1 MHELGSPI
9 WPMKVN
15 DKHMNRKFFEW
26 GILFLLF
33 VWGLNLQAQTL
44 EEQKFLDQ
52 KLKMADGKVFGAD
65 SLKVDEQ
72 DALQLFD
79 NTPSFGVYRDNYFV
93 TGVPTNYKINKNTA
107 DAKFQISI
115 RQRLTKSILPFKTF
129 LYLTYT
135 QKSFWDI
142 YRKSSPFQDN
152 NFNPGIS
159 LSKAI
164 IHHNTLK
171 GIAVFSFEHESNGRD
186 SLQSRSWNYLSL
198 SGSWFFNAR
207 FSVQLKVWGGWVDQE
222 GNPDLLKY
230 RGYGLVALNYK
241 SMNERWWCSLVINPR
256 RRFIDMN
263 TIWEVNYKPFRK
275 ANEYLFLQ
283 FYNGYG
289 ENLLEYNRFSSMV
302 RLGIC
307 IKPFLLNYY

>member
-1 MHELGSPI
+1 MS
-9 WPMKVN
+9 
-15 DKHMNRKFFEW
+15 RKFLGW
-26 GILFLLF
+26 KILFMLLIR
-33 VWGLNLQAQTL
+33 GIGLQAQVL
-44 EEQKFLDQ
+44 EEQKFPDQ
-52 KLKMADGKVFGAD
+52 KLKIPDGKVFVSD

-72 DALQLFD
+72 DALELFD
-79 NTPSFGVYRDNYFV
+79 NTPSFGIYRDNYFV
-93 TGVPTNYKINKNTA
+93 TGVPTNQKIDKNSA
-107 DAKFQISI
+107 DAKFQVSI

-135 QKSFWDI
+135 QKAFWDI

-207 FSVQLKVWGGWVDQE
+207 FSVQLKIWG
-222 GNPDLLKY
+222 
-230 RGYGLVALNYK
+230 
-241 SMNERWWCSLVINPR
+241 
-256 RRFIDMN
+256 
-263 TIWEVNYKPFRK
+263 
-275 ANEYLFLQ
+275 
-283 FYNGYG
+283 
-289 ENLLEYNRFSSMV
+289 
-302 RLGIC
+302 RLGGSGGKSGFTEIQRLRISC
-307 IKPFLLNYY
+307 SEL